1 MSKVAEASEPSMQEI
16 LASIRKIISEEDM
29 PEAGDV
35 QPAELEDVFADAEAA
50 ESITVEPDMD
60 AADGADGEAAAV
72 EDAPPPE
79 DAPEDADV
87 EVSNDDI
94 DAMFEPP
101 EDDDEDLLELTPD
114 MEIELDAPAPVE
126 SMDDD
131 VAFDEGQAEA
141 EAQPPEPQP
150 EPDPEPEP
158 IVAEAPEPEPPLAP
172 APTVEATPVPRP
184 VLPSEK
190 ILSDTTD
197 AAVGAA
203 FGQLNSLLLARE
215 ARTVEDLI
223 RDMLQPMLKGW
234 LDDNLPTLVEK
245 IVREE
250 IERVSRGR

>member
-16 LASIRKIISEEDM
+16 LASIRKIISEEDV
-29 PEAGDV
+29 PEGEGV
-35 QPAELEDVFADAEAA
+35 QSAEPEDVFADAESA
-50 ESITVEPDMD
+50 ESITVEPD
-60 AADGADGEAAAV
+60 ADGAF
-72 EDAPPPE
+72 
-79 DAPEDADV
+79 DADEEAV
-87 EVSNDDI
+87 VAEDEPVSDEADVAANQDDI
-94 DAMFEPP
+94 DTMFEPP
-101 EDDDEDLLELTPD
+101 EDEDEDLLELTPD
-114 MEIELDAPAPVE
+114 MEIELDAPDLVE

-131 VAFDEGQAEA
+131 LAFDEGEDEA
-141 EAQPPEPQP
+141 EEPDEP
-150 EPDPEPEP
+150 EPDPEP
-158 IVAEAPEPEPPLAP
+158 IVAEVPEPDPSPLPTPTIEP
-172 APTVEATPVPRP
+172 ATIPRP

-203 FGQLNSLLLARE
+203 FGELNSLLLARE